1 MDNVEI
7 VKTLVHHVRQS
18 FLDVMEN
25 VDQDV
30 ADWLP
35 PGEAHPI
42 RMSNLH
48 CLWAEDR
55 FINVFLQED
64 PTIWSVIGLEEKTGL
79 IPGRLP
85 SAEWARSTP
94 IDINQL
100 REVYMPALFE
110 GTDKYLDTL
119 KADDLDKPVKSDV
132 TNLYGLKAGEILIRF
147 ALHNANHVGEIAS
160 QKGTQGLKG
169 YSF

>member
-132 TNLYGLKAGEILIRF
+132 TNLNGLKAGEILIRF

-160 QKGTQGLKG
+160 QKGTQGLQG

>member
-79 IPGRLP
+79 IAGRLP

-132 TNLYGLKAGEILIRF
+132 TNLNGLKAGEILIRF

-160 QKGTQGLKG
+160 QKGTQGLQG

>member
-132 TNLYGLKAGEILIRF
+132 TNLNGLKAGEILIRF
-147 ALHNANHVGEIAS
+147 ALHNANHVVDIES
-160 QKGTQGLKG
+160 LKGTQRLQG

>member
-1 MDNVEI
+1 MGNVEI
-7 VKTLVHHVRQS
+7 IKTLIKHVRQS
-18 FLDVMEN
+18 FLEVMEN
-25 VDQDV
+25 VDQEV

-55 FINVFLQED
+55 FVNVFLQES
-64 PTIWSVIGLEEKTGL
+64 PTIWSIIGLEEKTGL

-110 GTDKYLDTL
+110 GTDKYLDNL
-119 KADDLDKPVKSDV
+119 K
-132 TNLYGLKAGEILIRF
+132 
-147 ALHNANHVGEIAS
+147 
-160 QKGTQGLKG
+160 
-169 YSF
+169 